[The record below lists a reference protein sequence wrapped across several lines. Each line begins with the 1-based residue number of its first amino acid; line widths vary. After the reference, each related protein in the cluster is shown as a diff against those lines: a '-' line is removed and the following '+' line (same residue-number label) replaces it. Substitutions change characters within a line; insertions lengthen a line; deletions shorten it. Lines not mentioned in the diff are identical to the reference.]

1 MPRMRFP
8 EVVKASSAVVSGVV
22 GSFFQ
27 ESRQIFSLYFS
38 FSMSRSRSY
47 KSMSRMKFKFPEVV
61 RILSWA
67 FFEYSADKSFPQ
79 DKRQGILW
87 LGHISPSDEFLWN
100 FSALLH
106 FIFFSSLKIQTKQ
119 SKIDKRSFNHP
130 MKQLFLLFLFVFLW
144 ESFLWAIL
152 SRCFFTARPTKMQ
165 PLFLLLLSFS
175 AGNCLCSKHSTVLR
189 A

>member
-38 FSMSRSRSY
+38 FSMSRSRSRSY

-61 RILSWA
+61 RILSGA
-67 FFEYSADKSFPQ
+67 FFEDKSFPQ

-87 LGHISPSDEFLWN
+87 LRHHLQMNSSGTSLPYFISSSSPLLKNKQNSLKLTKETSIIQWN
-100 FSALLH
+100 NYSCC
-106 FIFFSSLKIQTKQ
+106 SSLC
-119 SKIDKRSFNHP
+119 SCENPFFEHP
-130 MKQLFLLFLFVFLW
+130 SQ
-144 ESFLWAIL
+144 A
-152 SRCFFTARPTKMQ
+152 RCF
-165 PLFLLLLSFS
+165 
-175 AGNCLCSKHSTVLR
+175 
-189 A
+189 